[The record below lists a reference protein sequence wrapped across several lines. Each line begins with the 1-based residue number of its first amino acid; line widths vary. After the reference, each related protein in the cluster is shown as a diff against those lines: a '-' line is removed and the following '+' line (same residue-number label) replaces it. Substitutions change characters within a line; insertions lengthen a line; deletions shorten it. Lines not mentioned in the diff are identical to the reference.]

1 MLSRLFIAPWLCFI
15 LISTAPA
22 FQFSAYAAD
31 ETEHTKASPY
41 ALGKKTPDGLGLYY
55 FGREI
60 AHYMT
65 HVGAPWLDRPE
76 RAAEER
82 PDLVGWR
89 SRRRRGELLV
99 ARAHGLSQQSARPW
113 RCASGARSRAA

>member
-1 MLSRLFIAPWLCFI
+1 MLSRLFIAPWLRFI
-15 LISTAPA
+15 LIFAAPG
-22 FQFSAYAAD
+22 FQFSSYAAG
-31 ETEHTKASPY
+31 ETEHTNASPY
-41 ALGKKTPDGLGLYY
+41 SLGKKTPDGLGLYY

-82 PDLVGWR
+82 RAGLVP
-89 SRRRRGELLV
+89 LV
-99 ARAHGLSQQSARPW
+99 HAGDEGDAEMTEVE
-113 RCASGARSRAA
+113 